1 MLNFLYGSVLGRMIL
16 KILINPR
23 LSVIAGRFLDSK
35 ASKVLIP
42 SFIKKHNIS
51 LKEYEDEEYECFNDF
66 FTRRIKPE
74 ARPVDTDPEHFIAP
88 CDGYL
93 SVYPIE
99 KGLIVPVKQSM
110 YSIADLLKDEEL
122 AKEYDGGTCMV
133 FRLCVHHYHRYCY
146 LDGAFKDDNVH
157 IDGVLHTVRPVA
169 LRKIPVFKE
178 NSREYTILHTDHFGD
193 VIQMEVGA
201 MLVGKIDNYHQK
213 ARVERGQEKGRFLYG
228 GSTIIVLTKKDMVK
242 IPGSVFDKTRRSK
255 EVPVKQGQKIG
266 IRKR

>member
-1 MLNFLYGSVLGRMIL
+1 MLNLLYGSALGRMIL
-16 KILINPR
+16 KILTYPR
-23 LSVIAGRFLDSK
+23 LSIIAGKFLDSK
-35 ASKVLIP
+35 ASRFLIP
-42 SFIKKHNIS
+42 LFIKKNNIS
-51 LKEYEDEEYECFNDF
+51 LEEYEDEEYESFNAF

-74 ARPVDTDPEHFIAP
+74 CRPVDTDPNHFIAP

-99 KGLIVPVKQSM
+99 DGLIMPVKQSM
-110 YSIADLLKDEEL
+110 YSVADLLKDEEL

-169 LRKIPVFKE
+169 LRKVPVFKE

-201 MLVGKIDNYHQK
+201 MFVGRIDNYHQK
-213 ARVERGQEKGRFLYG
+213 ARVERGLEKGRFLFG
-228 GSTIIVLTKKDMVK
+228 GSTIIVLIKKDMIRV
-242 IPGSVFDKTRRSK
+242 PSSVFDKTRRGK
-255 EVPVKQGQKIG
+255 EIPVKQGQKIG